1 MNYVLLK
8 LTKWHINLAKG
19 KYVRTEMVE
28 LPNGKD
34 QEIAIFSCDKPL
46 YIGQCT
52 PFRTI
57 IIHEPVLNDK
67 QLLNYVLLHEM
78 GHKTQWWSIF
88 ILPLIFLVPASVFVL
103 ILAFVSLIQ
112 SMLQLNAS
120 QLLYFL
126 GELILA
132 GLLLLIPCAFSW
144 AMELDA
150 EFQAIKV
157 IGSDSFLDIRNNL
170 KKSPKPSK
178 TFMVI
183 ARMTHPPT
191 SVTIRCWKWLHK
203 NKG

>member
-1 MNYVLLK
+1 MNSILLK
-8 LTKWHINLAKG
+8 LTKWHINLGNG
-19 KYVRTEMVE
+19 KYVRIETVK

-88 ILPLIFLVPASVFVL
+88 ILPLIILVPASMFGL

-157 IGSDSFLDIRNNL
+157 IGLDSFLDIRNNL

-178 TFMVI
+178 VYVVI
-183 ARMTHPPT
+183 ARIDNTP
-191 SVTIRCWKWLHK
+191 
-203 NKG
+203 G

>member
-1 MNYVLLK
+1 MNSILLK
-8 LTKWHINLAKG
+8 LTKWHINSTNG
-19 KYVRTEMVE
+19 KYVRTEMVK
-28 LPNGKD
+28 LSNGKD
-34 QEIAIFSCDKPL
+34 QEIVIFSNENPL

-78 GHKTQWWSIF
+78 GHKRQWWSIF
-88 ILPLIFLVPASVFVL
+88 ILPLIILVPASMFVVL
-103 ILAFVSLIQ
+103 FAFVSLLQ
-112 SMLQLNAS
+112 SIWQFNVS

-144 AMELDA
+144 VMELDA

-157 IGSDSFLDIRNNL
+157 IGLDSFIDIRNNI

-178 TFMVI
+178 GYMVI

-191 SVTIRCWKWLHK
+191 SATIRCWKWLHK
-203 NKG
+203 NNG